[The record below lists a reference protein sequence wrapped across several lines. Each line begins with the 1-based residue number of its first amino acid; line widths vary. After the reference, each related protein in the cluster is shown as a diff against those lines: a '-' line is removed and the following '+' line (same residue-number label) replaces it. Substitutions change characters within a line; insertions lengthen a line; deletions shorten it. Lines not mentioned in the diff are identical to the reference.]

1 MTNSITTDVAAL
13 PYQTADQ
20 AALAPT
26 LSISENIKR
35 SDLFA
40 KRWQV
45 DSWRA
50 LFYFNLL
57 RMWLAATFLSIAWLN
72 TFDTTLGKTHPGYF
86 LLAAGCL
93 LLNGILQFL
102 NIALNER
109 IEMAEQATTHFTFD
123 LICLGF
129 LIYSS
134 GGIESSSTLL
144 LILVVAAAGV

>member
-1 MTNSITTDVAAL
+1 MTDSITTDVTPL
-13 PYQTADQ
+13 PYQSGGQ
-20 AALAPT
+20 AGLDPT
-26 LSISENIKR
+26 SSITENIKR

-40 KRWQV
+40 RRWQV

-102 NIALNER
+102 NIALNR
-109 IEMAEQATTHFTFD
+109 THNDCYSWRHCGNNGIGYVFTN
-123 LICLGF
+123 LQNGF
-129 LIYSS
+129 CFLSPKQTIRGFYSY
-134 GGIESSSTLL
+134 
-144 LILVVAAAGV
+144 